1 MQVGSQPINEVNQV
15 PEPQYQPDF
24 YSTAF
29 IEDSMPHYKR
39 MRDLGPAVWLPR
51 HKVWAVC
58 RYEDVKQALSN
69 DEVLISGEGVAV
81 NGFTNK
87 LMTGDN
93 TVTLTADGADHAR
106 RRRAL
111 GKPLSIKAVRE
122 LKNQIQDEAD
132 SLIDRLLV
140 KSNFD
145 GVADFAEHLP
155 VHIVSNLLGIPEA
168 GRKNMLNWSTQSFN
182 TTGPYNWRTLKSV
195 PAAFQMVK
203 YGTKISRDSIDPKGW
218 VNNLYDAADEG
229 ILGENEVPGMVLDYM
244 APSLDTT
251 ITASS
256 HMVYLL
262 GRHPDAW
269 EELRADPDLISG
281 VARESLRLAS
291 PIRGWCRYATQD
303 VEVGGTIIPA
313 HSRVLVVLASANH
326 DERKWDDPEKF
337 DIHRNPRDH
346 VAFGFGSHS
355 CLGRHL
361 AQLEMESLLR
371 AMAPRVSRIEA
382 GEPRLAINNTLRGFA
397 SLPVKFN

>member
-1 MQVGSQPINEVNQV
+1 M

-58 RYEDVKQALSN
+58 RYEDVKQALLN
-69 DEVLISGEGVAV
+69 NEVLISGKGIAV
-81 NGFTNK
+81 NNIMNEQ
-87 LMTGDN
+87 MTGDK

-106 RRRAL
+106 RRRAV
-111 GKPLSIKAVRE
+111 GKPLSIPAVKE
-122 LKNQIQDEAD
+122 LKDRVQNEAD
-132 SLIDRLLV
+132 SLIDRLLARDE
-140 KSNFD
+140 FH
-145 GVADFAEHLP
+145 GVTDFAQHLP

-168 GRKNMLNWSTQSFN
+168 GRENMLNWSTQSSN
-182 TTGPYNWRTLKSV
+182 AVGPQDNERTQESV
-195 PAAFQMVK
+195 PAMLEMFSYAQ
-203 YGTKISRDSIDPKGW
+203 TINRDNIDSRGW
-218 VNNLYDAADEG
+218 VNHLYDAADEG
-229 ILGENEVPGMVLDYM
+229 VLGEDEVPTMVLDYM

-251 ITASS
+251 IVGTS

-262 GRHPDAW
+262 GRHPEAW
-269 EELRADPDLISG
+269 EELKANPDLIPS
-281 VARESLRLAS
+281 VVSESLRLAS

-303 VEVGGTIIPA
+303 VEFGGTLIPA
-313 HSRVLVVLASANH
+313 DSRVLVVLASANH
-326 DERKWDDPEKF
+326 DERKYNDPEKF

-346 VAFGFGSHS
+346 AAFGFGTHS

-371 AMAPRVSRIEA
+371 AMVPRVSRIEV
-382 GEPRLAINNTLRGFA
+382 GETQLALNNTLRGF
-397 SLPVKFN
+397 SELPVKFN